1 MLNVCF
7 VGILPCSSLVFN
19 SDYSEANRRKHQVH
33 SNKLEVMSLYVK
45 LEVMLINDKK
55 EEIQVFDS
63 TQL

>member
-1 MLNVCF
+1 MFCWNSAVLL
-7 VGILPCSSLVFN
+7 IPVFN

-33 SNKLEVMSLYVK
+33 SNKLEAMSLYVK

>member
-1 MLNVCF
+1 MLL
-7 VGILPCSSLVFN
+7 IPVFN